1 MKINKPEY
9 YQNELVEEVDELIKD
24 VSEMQ
29 KIERQFINGII
40 RQVKPKKILEV
51 GVSSGS
57 GTAIILNAI
66 KDMPESKLYSIDYN
80 TKWYRDNGKLSGFIV
95 TENFK
100 DLTDKWELYTGGAAS
115 KFMEIIGDDIDMCI
129 MDTVHWN
136 PGEFLDF
143 LMVFPFLKKNAIFIL
158 HDIQIFIPRN
168 NDLKSLT
175 CPMLFSALKG
185 KKFYIEKSDL
195 GCRYSNIGAII
206 LDTDYIKETIEDIFF
221 MLTFPWGYKIQNS
234 LHIDTIKLF
243 NKYYSRYLVSKY
255 EQIILYNKEI

>member
-9 YQNELVEEVDELIKD
+9 YQNELVEEVDGLIKD

-51 GVSSGS
+51 GISSGA

-80 TKWYRDNGKLSGFIV
+80 TKWYQDKSKLSGFIV

-100 DLTDKWELYTGGAAS
+100 DLTDKWKLYTGGAAS
-115 KFMEIIGDDIDMCI
+115 KFMEIIGNDIDMCI

-158 HDIQIFIPRN
+158 HDIQIFIPR
-168 NDLKSLT
+168 K
-175 CPMLFSALKG
+175 
-185 KKFYIEKSDL
+185 
-195 GCRYSNIGAII
+195 
-206 LDTDYIKETIEDIFF
+206 
-221 MLTFPWGYKIQNS
+221 
-234 LHIDTIKLF
+234 
-243 NKYYSRYLVSKY
+243 
-255 EQIILYNKEI
+255 